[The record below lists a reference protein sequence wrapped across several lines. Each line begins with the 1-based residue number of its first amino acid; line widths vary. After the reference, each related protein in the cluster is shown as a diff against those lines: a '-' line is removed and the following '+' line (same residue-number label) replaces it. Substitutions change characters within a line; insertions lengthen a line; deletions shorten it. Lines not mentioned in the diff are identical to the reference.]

1 MTKPLWLSLILFIIP
16 VALAVGVDQS
26 KNEVKTQ
33 RYFESINTSNANVK
47 QCVWFA
53 MKEYNKGSEDK
64 YVFLVDK
71 TLHAKLEITDR
82 LEYHIDV
89 QICRSNCKK
98 PFNNTENCIPQN
110 NSKLK
115 KKVNC
120 SFLVGALPWNG
131 EFNLLHKECKD
142 V

>member
-1 MTKPLWLSLILFIIP
+1 MAKPLWLSLILFIIP

-26 KNEVKTQ
+26 KNEVKAQ
-33 RYFESINTSNANVK
+33 SYFGSINVSNANVK

-53 MKEYNKGSEDK
+53 MKEYNKESEDK

-71 TLHAKLEITDR
+71 ILHAKLQITDR
-82 LEYHIDV
+82 MEYHIDV
-89 QICRSNCKK
+89 QITRSNCKK
-98 PFNNTENCIPQN
+98 PLNNTENCIPQKN
-110 NSKLK
+110 PKLEK
-115 KKVNC
+115 KMKC

-131 EFNLLHKECKD
+131 EFNLLSKECKD

>member
-1 MTKPLWLSLILFIIP
+1 MTKHLWLSMFTLIIP

-26 KNEVKTQ
+26 KNEVVS
-33 RYFESINTSNANVK
+33 RFFDSINTSNANVK

-71 TLHAKLEITDR
+71 TLHAKLQITDR
-82 LEYHIDV
+82 MEYHIDV
-89 QICRSNCKK
+89 QISRSNCKK
-98 PFNNTENCIPQN
+98 PLNNTENCVTQK
-110 NSKLK
+110 NSKLEK
-115 KKVNC
+115 KENC

-131 EFNLLHKECKD
+131 EFILLSKECKD
-142 V
+142 I

>member
-1 MTKPLWLSLILFIIP
+1 MTKPLWLPLILFILP

-26 KNEVKTQ
+26 KNEVKAHS
-33 RYFESINTSNANVK
+33 YFGYINISNANVK

-53 MKEYNKGSEDK
+53 MKEYNKASEDK

-71 TLHAKLEITDR
+71 TLLAKLQITDR
-82 LEYHIDV
+82 MEYHIDV
-89 QICRSNCKK
+89 QISRSNCKK
-98 PFNNTENCIPQN
+98 PLNNTKNCIPQK
-110 NSKLK
+110 NSKLE

-131 EFNLLHKECKD
+131 EFNLLSKECKD